1 MCRRKGGRVEVGRG
15 GGEVGEEK
23 SKVLEGRLQNAHQM
37 VHVFFEFATYQL
49 ERCIKS
55 QRIVR
60 KIVLSVMSLL
70 IILLGA

>member
-37 VHVFFEFATYQL
+37 VHVFF
-49 ERCIKS
+49 
-55 QRIVR
+55 
-60 KIVLSVMSLL
+60 
-70 IILLGA
+70 